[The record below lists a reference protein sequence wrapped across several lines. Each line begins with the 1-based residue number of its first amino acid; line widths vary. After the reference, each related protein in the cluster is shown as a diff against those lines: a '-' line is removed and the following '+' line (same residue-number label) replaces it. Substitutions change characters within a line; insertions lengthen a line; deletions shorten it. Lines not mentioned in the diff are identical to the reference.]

1 MPLVSLWLG
10 WCGKYPPIIRAVGSG
25 PTDSRCSPFLLG
37 NSSSKYHQSRLDI
50 WPFVKGFSCS
60 CSVSLSVLSV
70 LLCLFQLNIFWCLF
84 IFLPGEGGYLRQ
96 GQTADKQKHSIFS
109 FPSGH
114 LSLDMLLLYFW
125 FKSSQGHVYIVC
137 WRVFAV
143 FCSSVLCF
151 SLGTPAFGR
160 PFSVSRHAFPP
171 LRGFSRTREPPSVDR
186 TRSFGRMAGEVFLEA
201 EERER
206 ECVKI
211 REAALREARQNKTTD
226 TAEQQNNRTTE
237 QAQRNT
243 MSVSFSARIAVVNGF
258 VVDKVD
264 RKVISRS
271 VAKNLLS
278 RDKYAKLCQEYIRD
292 KKILGE
298 MPGQLLEL
306 DKDSE
311 LFQFV
316 DCKRYSSM
324 WCRTIRMRRIAAGF
338 RRGTA
343 ARSGPVW
350 AGHVISTCFQERGP
364 SISVAG
370 PRRSRQMWTC
380 LISIRIWGRSRTP
393 VCWSGFWRQW

>member
-1 MPLVSLWLG
+1 M
-10 WCGKYPPIIRAVGSG
+10 
-25 PTDSRCSPFLLG
+25 
-37 NSSSKYHQSRLDI
+37 
-50 WPFVKGFSCS
+50 
-60 CSVSLSVLSV
+60 
-70 LLCLFQLNIFWCLF
+70 
-84 IFLPGEGGYLRQ
+84 
-96 GQTADKQKHSIFS
+96 
-109 FPSGH
+109 
-114 LSLDMLLLYFW
+114 
-125 FKSSQGHVYIVC
+125 
-137 WRVFAV
+137 

-151 SLGTPAFGR
+151 SPGTPAFGR

-201 EERER
+201 EER

-324 WCRTIRMRRIAAGF
+324 
-338 RRGTA
+338 
-343 ARSGPVW
+343 
-350 AGHVISTCFQERGP
+350 
-364 SISVAG
+364 
-370 PRRSRQMWTC
+370 
-380 LISIRIWGRSRTP
+380 
-393 VCWSGFWRQW
+393 